1 MFTKSFKIV
10 SFLALLGL
18 FAAFMPGFYALAAP
32 TLLGRSPDQNVGAEN
47 LPLVAAADKVAL
59 PKTLTAG
66 FYQFN
71 NLEIFK
77 SPAVD
82 EPPTTLEVIQRNEK
96 SCVVYENGKTNLP
109 LPCLFNNNENNVY
122 LIQIEERTTLVGNN
136 QEPAL
141 LSDFSAG
148 EKINVLGWLA
158 ADSKTIRAAVVRSL
172 AVKDFHQSFSGTI
185 KKVTGDG
192 FIITLSNGDEISVK
206 TPIVEG
212 AQVTVKGV
220 FDKINNTVNNVLS
233 ILIRPTIVILEKPVA
248 EPEVPPATPSAK
260 PSTLFKNF
268 LRVFGL

>member
-1 MFTKSFKIV
+1 MCTKIKKMTKI
-10 SFLALLGL
+10 LALSGL
-18 FAAFMPGFYALAAP
+18 FAAFGFIALAA
-32 TLLGRSPDQNVGAEN
+32 SD
-47 LPLVAAADKVAL
+47 LPITTAADNVASLKVL
-59 PKTLTAG
+59 PAG

-77 SPAVD
+77 SPAVN
-82 EPPTTLEVIQRNEK
+82 EPPATIEVIQRNEK

-109 LPCLFNNNENNVY
+109 LPCLFNNNENNIY
-122 LIQIEERTTLVGNN
+122 LVQIEERTTLVGNN

-141 LSDFSAG
+141 LSDFAAG
-148 EKINVLGWLA
+148 ERINILGWLS

-172 AVKDFHQSFSGTI
+172 AAKDFHQSFSGTV

-192 FIITLSNGDEISVK
+192 FIITLSNGDEVSVK

-220 FDKINNTVNNVLS
+220 FDKINNAVNNVLS
-233 ILIRPTIVILEKPVA
+233 IIIRPTIVILEKPTI
-248 EPEVPPATPSAK
+248 EPETPVAAPSAR

-268 LRVFGL
+268 LKVFGL

>member
-1 MFTKSFKIV
+1 MFIKLNKIIG
-10 SFLALLGL
+10 FLALTGL
-18 FAAFMPGFYALAAP
+18 FMTLAPSFYALAA
-32 TLLGRSPDQNVGAEN
+32 EN
-47 LPLVAAADKVAL
+47 LPLAAAADKVSTSKVL
-59 PKTLTAG
+59 NAG

-82 EPPTTLEVIQRNEK
+82 EPPTTLEVIQKNEK

-109 LPCLFNNNENNVY
+109 LPCLFNNSENNNY

-141 LSDFSAG
+141 LSDFAAG

-158 ADSKTIRAAVVRSL
+158 ADSKTIRTAVVRSL
-172 AVKDFHQSFSGTI
+172 AVKDFHQSLSGTV
-185 KKVTGDG
+185 KKVTAEGY
-192 FIITLSNGDEISVK
+192 TLLLPNGDEIFVN

-212 AQVTVKGV
+212 AQITIKGV
-220 FDKINNTVNNVLS
+220 FDKINNRVNNVLS
-233 ILIRPTIVILEKPVA
+233 VLIRPTIIIQENPAAVET
-248 EPEVPPATPSAK
+248 PPAAPSAK

>member
-1 MFTKSFKIV
+1 MYIKISKLV
-10 SFLALLGL
+10 NFLALFGL
-18 FAAFMPGFYALAAP
+18 FIGLILIVSNGAYA
-32 TLLGRSPDQNVGAEN
+32 VEN
-47 LPLVAAADKVAL
+47 LPLAAAADKVAPLKAL
-59 PKTLTAG
+59 PAG

-82 EPPTTLEVIQRNEK
+82 EPPATVEVIQKNEK

-109 LPCLFNNNENNVY
+109 LPCLFNDNENNIYFV
-122 LIQIEERTTLVGNN
+122 QIEERTTLVGNS

-141 LSDFSAG
+141 LSDFVAG

-158 ADSKTIRAAVVRSL
+158 ADSKTIRAAVVKSL
-172 AVKDFHQSFSGTI
+172 ADKDFHQSFSGTI

-206 TPIVEG
+206 TPLVEG
-212 AQVTVKGV
+212 AQVTIKGV
-220 FDKINNTVNNVLS
+220 FDKINNAVSSVLS
-233 ILIRPTIVILEKPVA
+233 ILIRPTIVILEKPVV
-248 EPEVPPATPSAK
+248 EVETPPAAPSAR

>member
-1 MFTKSFKIV
+1 MSTKIKKITQI
-10 SFLALLGL
+10 LALAGL
-18 FAAFMPGFYALAAP
+18 FIAFAPGFYASA
-32 TLLGRSPDQNVGAEN
+32 AEN
-47 LPLVAAADKVAL
+47 LPLTAAADKVSTL
-59 PKTLTAG
+59 KTLPAG

-77 SPAVD
+77 SPVVD
-82 EPPTTLEVIQRNEK
+82 EPPATIEVIQKNEK

-109 LPCLFNNNENNVY
+109 LPCLFNNNENNTY
-122 LIQIEERTTLVGNN
+122 LVQIEERTTLVGNN

-141 LSDFSAG
+141 LSDFLAG

-158 ADSKTIRAAVVRSL
+158 ADSKTIRAAVVKSL
-172 AVKDFHQSFSGTI
+172 AIKDFHQSFSGTV
-185 KKVTGDG
+185 KTVTGDG

-233 ILIRPTIVILEKPVA
+233 ILIKSTIIIQEPIA
-248 EPEVPPATPSAK
+248 EPATPPAAPSAK

>member
-1 MFTKSFKIV
+1 MSTKIKKITQI
-10 SFLALLGL
+10 LALSGL
-18 FAAFMPGFYALAAP
+18 FAAFGFMAIAAQ
-32 TLLGRSPDQNVGAEN
+32 D
-47 LPLVAAADKVAL
+47 LPLTAAADKVASLKVL
-59 PKTLTAG
+59 PAG

-71 NLEIFK
+71 NIEIFK
-77 SPAVD
+77 SPTVD
-82 EPPTTLEVIQRNEK
+82 EPPTTIEVMQRNEK

-109 LPCLFNNNENNVY
+109 LPCLFNNNENNIY
-122 LIQIEERTTLVGNN
+122 LIQIEERTTLVGSN

-141 LSDFSAG
+141 LSDFQAG

-212 AQVTVKGV
+212 AQITVKGV
-220 FDKINNTVNNVLS
+220 FDKINNTINSVLS
-233 ILIRPTIVILEKPVA
+233 ILIRPTIVILEKPVV
-248 EPEVPPATPSAK
+248 EVETPPATPSAR

-268 LRVFGL
+268 LKVFGL

>member
-1 MFTKSFKIV
+1 MRIKIRKITQI
-10 SFLALLGL
+10 LALMGF
-18 FAAFMPGFYALAAP
+18 FAVFTPGFYALAAP

-47 LPLVAAADKVAL
+47 FPLTTVADKVTP
-59 PKTLTAG
+59 PKTLAAG

-71 NLEIFK
+71 SLEIFK
-77 SPAVD
+77 SPTVD
-82 EPPTTLEVIQRNEK
+82 EPPTTIEVIQRNEK

-109 LPCLFNNNENNVY
+109 LPCLFNNNENNTY
-122 LIQIEERTTLVGNN
+122 LVQIEERTTLVGSN

-141 LSDFSAG
+141 LSDFLAG

-158 ADSKTIRAAVVRSL
+158 ADSKTVRAAVVRSL

-185 KKVTGDG
+185 KKITSDG
-192 FIITLSNGDEISVK
+192 FIITLSNGDEIAVK

-220 FDKINNTVNNVLS
+220 FDKINNTINSVLS
-233 ILIRPTIVILEKPVA
+233 ILIRPTIIILENPVV
-248 EPEVPPATPSAK
+248 EPETPPAAPSAK
-260 PSTLFKNF
+260 PSTLFRNF

>member
-1 MFTKSFKIV
+1 MRIKIRKITQI
-10 SFLALLGL
+10 LALIGF
-18 FAAFMPGFYALAAP
+18 FASFMPGFYALA
-32 TLLGRSPDQNVGAEN
+32 VEN
-47 LPLVAAADKVAL
+47 FPLIAAADKVSTSKAL
-59 PKTLTAG
+59 SAG

-109 LPCLFNNNENNVY
+109 LPCLFNKNENNVY

-172 AVKDFHQSFSGTI
+172 AIKDFHQSFSGTI

-248 EPEVPPATPSAK
+248 EPEVPPSTPSAK

>member
-1 MFTKSFKIV
+1 MFIKSNKIIG
-10 SFLALLGL
+10 FLALIGL
-18 FAAFMPGFYALAAP
+18 FVAFAPGFYALAA
-32 TLLGRSPDQNVGAEN
+32 EN
-47 LPLVAAADKVAL
+47 LPLAAAADKVAPLKAL
-59 PKTLTAG
+59 PAG

-82 EPPTTLEVIQRNEK
+82 EPPTTIEVIQRNEK

-109 LPCLFNNNENNVY
+109 LPCLFNDNENNIYFV
-122 LIQIEERTTLVGNN
+122 QIEERTTLVGNN

-141 LSDFSAG
+141 LSDFAAG

-172 AVKDFHQSFSGTI
+172 AEKDFHQSFSGTI
-185 KKVTGDG
+185 KKVTEDG
-192 FIITLSNGDEISVK
+192 FIIVLSNEDEIFVK

-212 AQVTVKGV
+212 AQVTIKGV
-220 FDKINNTVNNVLS
+220 FDKINNTVNSVLS
-233 ILIRPTIVILEKPVA
+233 ILIKPTIVILEKPA
-248 EPEVPPATPSAK
+248 IEPETPPAAPSAR

>member
-1 MFTKSFKIV
+1 MRIKTRKITQI
-10 SFLALLGL
+10 LALISF
-18 FAAFMPGFYALAAP
+18 FAALTPGFYALAAP

-47 LPLVAAADKVAL
+47 FPLTTAADKVV
-59 PKTLTAG
+59 PSKTLAAG

-82 EPPTTLEVIQRNEK
+82 EPPTTIEVIQRNEK
-96 SCVVYENGKTNLP
+96 SCFVYENGKNDRP
-109 LPCLFNNNENNVY
+109 LSCVFVGEQNNIFLV
-122 LIQIEERTTLVGNN
+122 QVDERTTLLGLN

-141 LSDFSAG
+141 LSDFVAG
-148 EKINVLGWLA
+148 ERVNVLGWLA
-158 ADSKTIRAAVVRSL
+158 ADGKTIRAAVLRNIEDKS
-172 AVKDFHQSFSGTI
+172 FHQSLSGTI
-185 KKVTGDG
+185 QKVTGDG
-192 FIITLSNGDEISVK
+192 FVLVLENGDEILVK

-220 FDKINNTVNNVLS
+220 FDKINNTINSVLS
-233 ILIRPTIVILEKPVA
+233 ILIRPTIIILEKPVA
-248 EPEVPPATPSAK
+248 DPETPPATPSAR

>member
-1 MFTKSFKIV
+1 MIG
-10 SFLALLGL
+10 FLALIGL
-18 FAAFMPGFYALAAP
+18 FVVFTPGFYALA
-32 TLLGRSPDQNVGAEN
+32 VEN
-47 LPLVAAADKVAL
+47 LPLAAAADKVMPSKSL
-59 PKTLTAG
+59 SAG

-82 EPPTTLEVIQRNEK
+82 EPPATIEVIQKNEK

-122 LIQIEERTTLVGNN
+122 LVQIEERTTLVGNN

-158 ADSKTIRAAVVRSL
+158 ADSKTVRAAVVRSL
-172 AVKDFHQSFSGTI
+172 AAKDFHQSFSGTV
-185 KKVTGDG
+185 KKVTEDG
-192 FIITLSNGDEISVK
+192 FIIVLSNEDEIFVK

-212 AQVTVKGV
+212 AQITVKGV
-220 FDKINNTVNNVLS
+220 FDKVNSTIDSVLS
-233 ILIRPTIVILEKPVA
+233 ILIRPTIVIEEKSAV
-248 EPEVPPATPSAK
+248 ETETSPAAPSAK